1 MPPYSREFLFLA
13 CHAKEDGRQRDESW
27 SCGETSP
34 GLASALQRAHTHT
47 CTYTHTHTLDTQSC
61 KLSCNPAHT
70 SVGVGSGGQ
79 GWERLAVLTRW
90 PAPRMNVIS
99 PGTIS
104 RAVSFTHLP
113 LPSPPPLLANMPS
126 AAADVDTV
134 SSGHRFPEK
143 KNSYK
148 KTKQKKLIIKGQHK
162 KKAMTCVSVRVCLVR
177 MCVHLWKLVCGRTR
191 SSSILSL
198 PLFLCFLPLMSTQIK
213 AKSCLADK

>member
-34 GLASALQRAHTHT
+34 GLASALPRAHTHT

-70 SVGVGSGGQ
+70 SVGVGGA

-113 LPSPPPLLANMPS
+113 LPSPRHSSPTCPQQPQTWTLFPVA
-126 AAADVDTV
+126 TV
-134 SSGHRFPEK
+134 FQKK

-162 KKAMTCVSVRVCLVR
+162 KKSHDVCVCASVPCAHVYSLVETCV
-177 MCVHLWKLVCGRTR
+177 WE
-191 SSSILSL
+191 
-198 PLFLCFLPLMSTQIK
+198 
-213 AKSCLADK
+213 D